1 MNNDNV
7 KKIPLPLLIV
17 QIILGVLAAYFVFK
31 SGNIELRLVFVSLF
45 FLMSGFISYK
55 YLKNIS
61 QGILGLTMFIVNLI
75 LYFI

>member
-61 QGILGLTMFIVNLI
+61 
-75 LYFI
+75 

>member
-17 QIILGVLAAYFVFK
+17 QIILGVLAAYFLFK

-61 QGILGLTMFIVNLI
+61 
-75 LYFI
+75 